1 MCFSAPASFIAAA
14 VAGTAGAACLAR
26 VRQPGDWPLAAMPVF
41 FAVQQ
46 AIEGYLWLN
55 LARDP
60 TSATSTALTEGFLI
74 FALVFWPV
82 YAPLAAYAAEP
93 DTRRKPWI
101 ALCMAAGIAVAI
113 YFFTAL
119 ADAPRTAS
127 IQEHHI
133 AYSADTDLPLAI
145 RILYPVATC
154 LSLLL
159 SSHRAVALGGFVI
172 FIGSIVS
179 YWMYWNA
186 FTSVWCFFAAIASAL
201 IIFHFERARRTAV
214 AGASA
219 EPH

>member
-26 VRQPGDWPLAAMPVF
+26 VREPGDWPLAAMPVF
-41 FAVQQ
+41 FALQQ
-46 AIEGYLWLN
+46 AIEGFLWLH

-60 TSATSTALTEGFLI
+60 TSATSAALTEGFLI

-82 YAPLAAYAAEP
+82 YAPVAAYTAEP
-93 DTRRKPWI
+93 APRRKTWI
-101 ALCMAAGIAVAI
+101 ALCFVAGFAVAL

-133 AYSADTDLPLAI
+133 SYSADPDLPFAI
-145 RILYPVATC
+145 GLLYPVATC
-154 LSLLL
+154 LSLML
-159 SSHRAVALGGFVI
+159 SSHPAVALGGVVI
-172 FIGSIVS
+172 VIGSLVS

-201 IIFHFERARRTAV
+201 IIFHFERARRTAT
-214 AGASA
+214 ANTA
-219 EPH
+219 PR

>member
-26 VRQPGDWPLAAMPVF
+26 VREPGDWPLASMPVF
-41 FAVQQ
+41 FALQQ
-46 AIEGYLWLN
+46 AIEGFLWLH

-60 TSATSTALTEGFLI
+60 TSMTSTALTEGFLI

-82 YAPLAAYAAEP
+82 FAPLAAYAAEP
-93 DTRRKPWI
+93 DPRRRTWL
-101 ALCMAAGIAVAI
+101 ALCIAAGIAVAL
-113 YFFTAL
+113 YFITSL

-127 IQEHHI
+127 IQDHHI
-133 AYSADTDLPLAI
+133 AYSADPDLPFAI

-154 LSLLL
+154 LSLML
-159 SSHRAVALGGFVI
+159 STHRAVALSGLVI
-172 FIGSIVS
+172 FVGSIVS

-201 IIFHFERARRTAV
+201 IIFHFERARRTAT
-214 AGASA
+214 ANSS
-219 EPH
+219 PR